1 MNNILW
7 KQPSVA
13 LLERLSEI
21 NYHSVA
27 DWETADDFAA
37 YFWSGTD
44 GLPDTDEVVIRT
56 AKAWWSECR
65 TRVWAEAE
73 DAL

>member
-7 KQPSVA
+7 KQPSFD
-13 LLERLSEI
+13 LLERLYAI

-37 YFWSGTD
+37 YFWSGAD

-56 AKAWWSECR
+56 AKAWWAECR
-65 TRVWAEAE
+65 TRVRAAA
-73 DAL
+73 DR